1 MMELMPG
8 MKEDSQKATK
18 SIRETKVFIEK
29 GDWISAVC
37 SLEKV
42 QDLVRNYRE
51 SLPIIKLRD
60 DYTLNS
66 LEKKHCSSRGIFSQA
81 NKRGGGR
88 FFMPRKSKHFEEAQK
103 DFLNKITEIVET
115 GVLDETFLINDV
127 SIKELEDIIRKFE
140 NIKSDFTTLSR
151 LLMNEMRDKIRNI
164 DKEQTKKI
172 RINKGVIR

>member
-1 MMELMPG
+1 MDDYVDAVEKVGILEITIGMMELMPG

-66 LEKKHCSSRGIFSQA
+66 LEKNIA
-81 NKRGGGR
+81 
-88 FFMPRKSKHFEEAQK
+88 A
-103 DFLNKITEIVET
+103 VE
-115 GVLDETFLINDV
+115 GF
-127 SIKELEDIIRKFE
+127 
-140 NIKSDFTTLSR
+140 
-151 LLMNEMRDKIRNI
+151 
-164 DKEQTKKI
+164 
-172 RINKGVIR
+172 

>member
-1 MMELMPG
+1 MDDYVDAVEKVGILEITIGMMELMPG

-18 SIRETKVFIEK
+18 SIRKTKVFIEK

-66 LEKKHCSSRGIFSQA
+66 LEKNIAAVEGFLARQIREEGGDSSCLESQSISRRP
-81 NKRGGGR
+81 KKTSSIRL
-88 FFMPRKSKHFEEAQK
+88 RKSLK
-103 DFLNKITEIVET
+103 
-115 GVLDETFLINDV
+115 
-127 SIKELEDIIRKFE
+127 LE
-140 NIKSDFTTLSR
+140 S
-151 LLMNEMRDKIRNI
+151 
-164 DKEQTKKI
+164 
-172 RINKGVIR
+172 